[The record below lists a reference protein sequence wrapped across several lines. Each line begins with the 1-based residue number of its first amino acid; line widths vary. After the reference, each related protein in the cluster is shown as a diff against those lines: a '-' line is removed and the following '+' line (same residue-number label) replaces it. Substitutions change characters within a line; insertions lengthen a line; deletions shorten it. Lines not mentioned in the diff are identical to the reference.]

1 MRTRRLSLD
10 KTPLAAALLQAYRR
24 LLQLTLPCHA
34 MPSDGL
40 TPEAGKTLAS
50 LEKHCGLTTTALVAR
65 SLARQDPPQP
75 SLACPSACLS
85 ACLPVCHA
93 TAGPGL
99 NFTWIIHAMSVF
111 SLLV

>member
-85 ACLPVCHA
+85 ACLPCHGWPRSQFHMDHSCHVCLLA
-93 TAGPGL
+93 VGL
-99 NFTWIIHAMSVF
+99 G
-111 SLLV
+111 